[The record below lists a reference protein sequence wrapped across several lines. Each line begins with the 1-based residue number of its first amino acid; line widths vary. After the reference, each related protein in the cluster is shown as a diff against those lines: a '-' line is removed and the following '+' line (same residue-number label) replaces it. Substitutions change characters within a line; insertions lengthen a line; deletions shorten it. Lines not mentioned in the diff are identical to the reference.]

1 MTAYDDLSKDNSK
14 DTANFIRL
22 ALQDYVNSGETAG
35 PDTSQVFMKE
45 FKKEKVQKLTPDIDD
60 VNAQK
65 RVVDVEQGDLRFR
78 ADFLTEL
85 DGRGAKGQNLDEMMV
100 NIARTYFNAGVGTFD
115 IISDQQ
121 NNNPKNGDAEGP
133 GLEAVDAKQRF
144 QLDDKAIVNGGGLV
158 TASEHDSGKF
168 LVRLG
173 HDSGLPNLNNSAGD
187 LEEIQLRFADKHD
200 ALEYAAF
207 ARLVFDMLSGDVDLV
222 HGDQIE
228 GTADG
233 IRGGLGDEAEAKM
246 QQVIDNDRFDFT
258 DWAFDDAGQDVRKDT
273 AQFLRG
279 AVEADGTDLGA
290 VYVKVEEAVKTESLQ
305 FGSSKAD
312 IESGDLSFTS
322 KGMAALTGQAHASLD
337 EVLLDAGRD
346 VFGANTQFFDDKPE
360 DGSDDAD
367 QLFQLDDSAI
377 VAGDGTVSLRTS
389 GNPNYDFTVDLGIVG
404 DKNEMRLTFGDGN
417 DLADTWAALADAKQ
431 FAAFA
436 EITMAILS
444 GDIEKSGSD
453 YSAKG
458 GYTPDIGGDVA
469 YLAND
474 LVTEFLAT
482 DDFGLFV

>member
-115 IISDQQ
+115 IISDVQ
-121 NNNPKNGDAEGP
+121 NNNPAGGDAEGP
-133 GLEAVDAKQRF
+133 GLEDGDAKQRF
-144 QLDDKAIVNGGGLV
+144 QLDDEAIVNGGGLV
-158 TASEHDSGKF
+158 GVSEWAGEYR
-168 LVRLG
+168 VQLG
-173 HDSGLPNLNNSAGD
+173 HDSDLPNLNNSAGD

-233 IRGGLGDEAEAKM
+233 IRGGLGAEAEAKM

-279 AVEADGTDLGA
+279 AIEADGTDLGA

-312 IESGDLSFTS
+312 IESGDLVFRSD
-322 KGMAALTGQAHASLD
+322 GMEALTGRKGATLD
-337 EVLLDAGRD
+337 EVLIDAARE
-346 VFGANTQFFDDKPE
+346 VFGANTQFFDDNPE
-360 DGSDDAD
+360 AGSDDAD